1 MLSFVR
7 MGDTTKD
14 SVDWSSIMANPL
26 MERPDLEWLINTGH
40 VRLNDSVNSVC
51 P

>member
-1 MLSFVR
+1 MSSFVR
-7 MGDTTKD
+7 IEDTTK
-14 SVDWSSIMANPL
+14 VYVAWSSIMANPL

>member
-1 MLSFVR
+1 MSSFV
-7 MGDTTKD
+7 GIEDTTKENGA
-14 SVDWSSIMANPL
+14 WSSIMANPL
-26 MERPDLEWLINTGH
+26 MEQPDLEWLINTGH